1 MKKINS
7 APKRFTAFHLG
18 MVLTTMVAAFV
29 AQAQTTATLTI
40 QANQPG
46 APISSNLFGIFF
58 EEINSAGDGGIYAE
72 MVRNRSFEEPG
83 NTNYWQ
89 LITSGSGLGT
99 ISPDSSLPL
108 SASNLFSLK
117 LTQSSASG
125 SAGVAN
131 GGYWGMNFRP
141 ARLAIWASMR
151 GVRVVLPV
159 RLPPVCRVPMAA
171 RRTRRERS
179 AT

>member
-1 MKKINS
+1 MAAKPHCIMKKINS
-7 APKRFTAFHLG
+7 VQKRFKAFHLG
-18 MVLTTMVAAFV
+18 MILTTLVAAFPV
-29 AQAQTTATLTI
+29 PAQTTATLTI

-89 LITSGSGLGT
+89 LITAGGGIGT
-99 ISPDSSLPL
+99 ISPDSSVPL

-117 LTQSSASG
+117 LNQSSAAG
-125 SAGVAN
+125 SV
-131 GGYWGMNFRP
+131 
-141 ARLAIWASMR
+141 
-151 GVRVVLPV
+151 
-159 RLPPVCRVPMAA
+159 
-171 RRTRRERS
+171 
-179 AT
+179 